1 MTVKNQLVREEKKVI
16 FATYSVWNE
25 EKGMG
30 DRTELILQELTRIQA
45 DLVALQ
51 EVTPRLQHQ
60 HLARLAGYPYSEFRQ
75 YAQEEEGL
83 AVLSRYPLTGSTF
96 LHEEAAYG
104 YSAALHGQALRPTL
118 DCVHNPRWAGR
129 CDPKPTIAPENF
141 DRLYVMDDGGECLI
155 RRVELFGT
163 QKDEESGLCPSDHYG
178 VLAELEWLG

>member
-16 FATYSVWNE
+16 FATYNVWNE

-30 DRTELILQELTRIQA
+30 DRTVLILQELTRIQA

-104 YSAALHGQALRPTL
+104 YSAALHVWLEAGGQRFSVMN
-118 DCVHNPRWAGR
+118 VHLPWDSIKA
-129 CDPKPTIAPENF
+129 KEAQI
-141 DRLYVMDDGGECLI
+141 VQ
-155 RRVELFGT
+155 VERFGT